1 MRATIFSTVVLGCL
15 VAACGPKATSGAQ
28 GDDDGDDTAQ
38 DGGGGSGDDDPSM
51 DSDAMTC
58 GAQTADIGVQNLG
71 PPPDLLVILDRSGS
85 MTSPIFSI
93 PINFTSKWD
102 IMKGALGST
111 VMGHQQQIKFGLRDF
126 PSDNNCGA
134 SATPNVPIALNNAAA
149 VSSYF
154 ASRSPDGNTP
164 AYLALQGALT
174 YYNSIPVNP
183 AGRYVL
189 FATDGIPNCLGGVAD
204 TASDAETI
212 QAVADLKTAGIKTFV
227 LGFGDLGSGSATLN
241 SAAVAG
247 GVPQAGATKFYN
259 AANGAELEAALQS
272 IAGGIIMPSCSFAL
286 ASAPPDP
293 NNVTVTVNGMAVP
306 RSPSHGNGWD
316 YSPNAS
322 TITFFGTYCD
332 EIMTG
337 ASTNVNFSY
346 GCPGPVIQ

>member
-1 MRATIFSTVVLGCL
+1 MRATILSTVVLGGL
-15 VAACGPKATSGAQ
+15 VVACGPQAKSGTQ
-28 GDDDGDDTAQ
+28 GDDDDDDTSQ
-38 DGGGGSGDDDPSM
+38 DGGGTSGDDDPSM
-51 DSDAMTC
+51 TDDAMTC
-58 GAQTADIGVQNLG
+58 GAQTADIGVVNLG

-85 MTSPIFSI
+85 MTAPLFSF
-93 PINFTSKWD
+93 PPNFISKWS
-102 IMKGALGST
+102 IMKTALTNT

-134 SATPNVPIALNNAAA
+134 SSVPNVDIGLNNGAA

-154 ASRSPDGNTP
+154 ASRNPDGNTP

-183 AGRYVL
+183 DGRYVL

-212 QAVADLKTAGIKTFV
+212 AAVTALKNAGIKTFV
-227 LGFGDLGSGSATLN
+227 LGFGDLSSGTATLN

-247 GVPQAGATKFYN
+247 GVPKAGATKFYN
-259 AANGAELEAALQS
+259 AASAAELEAALQA

-316 YSPNAS
+316 YSPNAM

-332 EIMTG
+332 TIMMG

>member
-15 VAACGPKATSGAQ
+15 VVACGPQAKGGTP
-28 GDDDGDDTAQ
+28 GDDDDDTSHDAG
-38 DGGGGSGDDDPSM
+38 DGVDADPSM
-51 DSDAMTC
+51 NNDAMTC

-85 MTSPIFSI
+85 MTSPLFSI

-102 IMKGALGST
+102 IMKTALKNT

-126 PSDNNCGA
+126 PSDSNCGA
-134 SATPNVPIALNNAAA
+134 SATPNVPIALNNFAA
-149 VSSYF
+149 VSTYF

-164 AYLALQGALT
+164 AHLALQGALA
-174 YYNSIPVNP
+174 YYNTIPVNP

-204 TASDAETI
+204 TASDADVI
-212 QAVADLKTAGIKTFV
+212 AAVTALKTAGIKTFV
-227 LGFGDLGSGSATLN
+227 LGFGDLSSGTATLN

-259 AANGAELEAALQS
+259 VASATELDAALQT

-286 ASAPPDP
+286 ASTPPDP
-293 NNVTVTVNGMAVP
+293 NDVTVTVNNMAVP

-316 YSPNAS
+316 YSPNAM

>member
-1 MRATIFSTVVLGCL
+1 MRATIFSTVILGCV
-15 VAACGPKATSGAQ
+15 VAACGPQAKGGTQ
-28 GDDDGDDTAQ
+28 GDDDDDAGTHDAGNGGDD
-38 DGGGGSGDDDPSM
+38 GGATDDS
-51 DSDAMTC
+51 MTC
-58 GAQTADIGVQNLG
+58 GAQMADIGVQNLG

-102 IMKGALGST
+102 IMKGALTST

-134 SATPNVPIALNNAAA
+134 SSTPNVNIGLNNAPAFT
-149 VSSYF
+149 SYF
-154 ASRSPDGNTP
+154 SSRTPDGNTP
-164 AYLALQGALT
+164 AHLALAGALA

-183 AGRYVL
+183 DGRFVL

-212 QAVADLKTAGIKTFV
+212 QAVTNLKNAGIKTFV
-227 LGFGDLGSGSATLN
+227 LGFGDLGSGSTTLN

-259 AANGAELEAALQS
+259 AANGAELEAALQA

-286 ASAPPDP
+286 ASVPPDP
-293 NNVTVTVNGMAVP
+293 NNVTVSVNGTAVP

-316 YSPNAS
+316 YSPNAM

-332 EIMTG
+332 QIMTG